1 MEDTRKDLLA
11 DLGLSADAHFAGLD
25 AFVKGDYKYIR
36 DLRVNL
42 RSTLDSASLG
52 GRKKA
57 YLIALA
63 VAANERNNALISAFT
78 ELAKKE
84 GATASEIGEV
94 HAIASLLA
102 TNNVFYRFRHFSE
115 NKTYD
120 QMPAGIKMT
129 IMMRPV
135 LPKMFFE
142 LISLVVSAVN
152 GCEVCV
158 NSHEKSVRH
167 EGGSE
172 QLIFDAIRLGAVVRG
187 LSVAMNEYQPVSV

>member
-11 DLGLSADAHFAGLD
+11 DLGLSSEAHFVGLD
-25 AFVKGDYKYIR
+25 AFVKGDHKYIR

-42 RSTLDSASLG
+42 RSTLESASLG
-52 GRKKA
+52 GKKNA

-63 VAANERNNALISAFT
+63 VAANDRNNALISAFT

-84 GATASEIGEV
+84 GATEAEIAET

-102 TNNVFYRFRHFSE
+102 TNNVFYRFRHFCD
-115 NKTYD
+115 NKAYE

-129 IMMRPV
+129 IMLRPV
-135 LPKMFFE
+135 LPKVFFE

-152 GCEVCV
+152 GCQACV

-172 QLIFDAIRLGAVVRG
+172 QMIFDAIRLGAVVRG
-187 LSVAMNEYQPVSV
+187 LSISMNECHPVSV

>member
-11 DLGLSADAHFAGLD
+11 DLGLSPDAHFAGLD

-42 RSTLDSASLG
+42 RSTLESASLG
-52 GRKKA
+52 GKKNA

-63 VAANERNNALISAFT
+63 VAANDRNNALISAFT

-84 GATASEIGEV
+84 GATDAEIAET

-102 TNNVFYRFRHFSE
+102 TNNVFYRFRHFCD
-115 NKTYD
+115 NKAYE

-129 IMMRPV
+129 IMLRPV
-135 LPKMFFE
+135 LPKVFFE
-142 LISLVVSAVN
+142 LVSLVVSAVN
-152 GCEVCV
+152 GCQACV

-172 QLIFDAIRLGAVVRG
+172 QMIFDAIRLGAVVRG

>member
-1 MEDTRKDLLA
+1 MEDTRKDLVA
-11 DLGLSADAHFAGLD
+11 DLGISDAIHFVGLD

-42 RSTLDSASLG
+42 KSTLDSASLG
-52 GRKKA
+52 GRKNA

-63 VAANERNNALISAFT
+63 VASNERNNRLIPAFT

-84 GATASEIGEV
+84 GATDSEIGEI

-120 QMPAGIKMT
+120 NMQAGIKMT
-129 IMMRPV
+129 IMARPV

-142 LISLVVSAVN
+142 LVSLVVSAVN

-172 QLIFDAIRLGAVVRG
+172 QMIFDAIRLGAVVRG
-187 LSVAMNEYQPVSV
+187 LSISMNEYQPV

>member
-11 DLGLSADAHFAGLD
+11 DLGISADAHFAGLD

-42 RSTLDSASLG
+42 KSTLDSASLG
-52 GRKKA
+52 GRKNA

-84 GATASEIGEV
+84 GATESEIGEV

-115 NKTYD
+115 NKAYE
-120 QMPAGIKMT
+120 QMPAAIKMT

-135 LPKMFFE
+135 LPKVFFE
-142 LISLVVSAVN
+142 LVSLVVSAVN

-172 QLIFDAIRLGAVVRG
+172 QMIFDAIRLGAVVRG
-187 LSVAMNEYQPVSV
+187 LSISMNEHPAVSV

>member
-11 DLGLSADAHFAGLD
+11 DLGISVDTHFAGLN
-25 AFVKGDYKYIR
+25 AFVKGDHKYIR

-42 RSTLDSASLG
+42 KSTLDSASLG
-52 GRKKA
+52 GRKNA

-84 GATASEIGEV
+84 GATESEIGEV

-115 NKTYD
+115 NKAYE

-129 IMMRPV
+129 IMLRPV

-152 GCEVCV
+152 GCEICV
-158 NSHEKSVRH
+158 NSHEKSVRQ

-187 LSVAMNEYQPVSV
+187 LSVSMNEYQPISV

>member
-11 DLGLSADAHFAGLD
+11 DLGISADAHFAGLD

-42 RSTLDSASLG
+42 KSTLDSPSLG
-52 GRKKA
+52 GRKNA

-84 GATASEIGEV
+84 GASDAELAEV

-102 TNNVFYRFRHFSE
+102 TNNVFYRFRHFCE
-115 NKTYD
+115 NKAYE

-172 QLIFDAIRLGAVVRG
+172 QMIFDAIRLGAVVRG
-187 LSVAMNEYQPVSV
+187 LSISMNDYQPVSV

>member
-1 MEDTRKDLLA
+1 MEDTRKDLLT
-11 DLGLSADAHFAGLD
+11 DLGLSPDAHFVGLD

-42 RSTLDSASLG
+42 RSTLESASLG
-52 GRKKA
+52 GKKNA

-63 VAANERNNALISAFT
+63 VAANDRNNALISAFA

-84 GATASEIGEV
+84 GATDAEIAET

-102 TNNVFYRFRHFSE
+102 TNNVFYRFRHFCD
-115 NKTYD
+115 NKAYE

-129 IMMRPV
+129 IMLRPV
-135 LPKMFFE
+135 LPKVFFE

-152 GCEVCV
+152 GCQACV

-172 QLIFDAIRLGAVVRG
+172 QMIFDAIRLGAVVRG
-187 LSVAMNEYQPVSV
+187 LSVALNEYQPVSV